1 MRNKIILEKIFR
13 SLKNKNFYISDG
25 AHKFY
30 SSKINII
37 IKDKL
42 HLINGF
48 NLKGNSIAV
57 LKNNCGSEYWINFLV
72 ALKLNFTIY
81 PEVKKSNIYKYYKNI
96 IYFDGNK
103 IKVTKNK
110 NIKKN
115 NIVKKFNLIFSSSG
129 STGDPKL
136 ILQKMSFVC
145 KNAEYVLKKIKFK
158 NNKTFLMC
166 IPYLFTS
173 AICHFLACMISGTN
187 FISTEKIMLPS
198 NIKDLLKRKKIN

>member
-1 MRNKIILEKIFR
+1 M
-13 SLKNKNFYISDG
+13 SHKNFLLQ
-25 AHKFY
+25 
-30 SSKINII
+30 KINLL
-37 IKDKL
+37 IKEKL
-42 HLINGF
+42 KLIEGF
-48 NLKGNSIAV
+48 NLKGNSLAV
-57 LKNNCGSEYWINFLV
+57 LKNNCGSEYWINLLV

-81 PEVKKSNIYKYYKNI
+81 PEIKRNNIYKYYKNI

-145 KNAEYVLKKIKFK
+145 KNAEYVLKKL
-158 NNKTFLMC
+158 N
-166 IPYLFTS
+166 
-173 AICHFLACMISGTN
+173 
-187 FISTEKIMLPS
+187 
-198 NIKDLLKRKKIN
+198 LKRIKLS